1 MPSEVTGSS
10 HICANGCPA
19 HSGFTHP
26 ALAGGAAVI
35 SPPAVTMP
43 ASAVTTYRF
52 MVLLSRRVSGS
63 VVDVRRRVIE
73 GEAPRVQVKTHRIAA
88 VADRAVGQAA
98 TAIRLVK
105 YHATLPGAVRLDGSI
120 ALADNESCSVLAA
133 RAGRGAE
140 PISYPAISAAASPP
154 AMYCF
159 MSVSLY
165 IAAGNDTNGYVCRVC
180 CV

>member
-10 HICANGCPA
+10 HIRVNGCPA

-35 SPPAVTMP
+35 SPPHHAGQCCHDV
-43 ASAVTTYRF
+43 SLYGS
-52 MVLLSRRVSGS
+52 LLSRRVSGS

-73 GEAPRVQVKTHRIAA
+73 GETPRVQVKTHRIAA

-140 PISYPAISAAASPP
+140 PISHPAISAAASPP

-180 CV
+180 CG